1 MLRGAALDIL
11 IIILILVGVIVLYF
25 ATRFLGKTFKIVTK
39 VLLLLILILLVL
51 IMLVYK
57 DMNDLRKGF
66 SENNNTFF
74 LYDDGKLYSAVTLKP
89 MTSAHLGI
97 DSFNYFKTEDVSE
110 IEQALNNKEYDAL
123 FKNNYRIFILR
134 PDILNKSYKL
144 KLGAELNQNDLL
156 EIIMSNNS
164 FLILAEKTQESYGLE
179 VHTLRKGLK
188 DMYGDEEKIK
198 GYLFAALLANYFQ
211 TQNPGEL
218 IMNIKEKNLLV
229 RPESIS
235 FKIIRYLP
243 WSG

>member
-1 MLRGAALDIL
+1 
-11 IIILILVGVIVLYF
+11 
-25 ATRFLGKTFKIVTK
+25 
-39 VLLLLILILLVL
+39 
-51 IMLVYK
+51 MLVYK

-66 SENNNTFF
+66 SENNNAFF
-74 LYDDGKLYSAVTLKP
+74 LYDDEKLYSAVTLKP
-89 MTSAHLGI
+89 MTSIHLSI
-97 DSFNYFKTEDVSE
+97 DSFDYFKSEEMSQIEED
-110 IEQALNNKEYDAL
+110 LGNKEYDNVL
-123 FKNNYRIFILR
+123 KSNYRIFIVK

-164 FLILAEKTQESYGLE
+164 FLTLAEKTQDTYGLE

-188 DMYGDEEKIK
+188 DMYGDEEKLK
-198 GYLFAALLANYFQ
+198 GYLFAAMLANYFQ

-218 IMNIKEKNLLV
+218 VINIKEKKLLV

-235 FKIIRYLP
+235 FKIIKYLP

>member
-1 MLRGAALDIL
+1 MSII
-11 IIILILVGVIVLYF
+11 IIILILAGVLILYF
-25 ATRFLGKTFKIVTK
+25 ATRFLGKTFRIVTK
-39 VLLLLILILLVL
+39 IFLLLILILVVL

-66 SENNNTFF
+66 SENNNAFF
-74 LYDDGKLYSAVTLKP
+74 LYDDEKLYSGVTLKP
-89 MTSAHLGI
+89 ITSTHLSI
-97 DSFNYFKTEDVSE
+97 DSFNYFESEEMSQIEED
-110 IEQALNNKEYDAL
+110 LGNKEYDNIL
-123 FKNNYRIFILR
+123 KSNYRIFIVK

-164 FLILAEKTQESYGLE
+164 FLTLAEKTQDTYGLE

-188 DMYGDEEKIK
+188 DMYGDEEKLK
-198 GYLFAALLANYFQ
+198 GYLFAAMLANYFQ

-218 IMNIKEKNLLV
+218 VINVKEKKLLV

-235 FKIIRYLP
+235 FKIIKYLP